1 MMTSVQIDYRIF
13 SAIVAVFIMAVLAVV
28 LISLYAWQM
37 NRRIQSIIR
46 VASLHRDG
54 YRELQTGIERLRS
67 SILRDNDSDM
77 ERAEKV
83 AGLQSEVIAHFVDD
97 LTDIVDFA
105 EKQKMPEGCEVN
117 NGGSININRNDGVD
131 GVTTARS

>member
-1 MMTSVQIDYRIF
+1 MMTNVEIDYRIF

-28 LISLYAWQM
+28 LISFYAWQM
-37 NRRIQSIIR
+37 NRHIQSIIR
-46 VASLHRDG
+46 VASLYRDG
-54 YRELQTGIERLRS
+54 YRELQNGIERLRA
-67 SILRDNDSDM
+67 SIIRDNDSDM

-105 EKQKMPEGCEVN
+105 EKPKVPEGCEVN
-117 NGGSININRNDGVD
+117 NGACINSVNPNGI
-131 GVTTARS
+131 TTARS